1 MTDLKWAKLIEA
13 FQIIIQH
20 MRITL
25 PTRKIIITGLQAL
38 LNTEKE
44 KWEILKAL
52 MQDLLTLPLVHH
64 LENKQLRSRT
74 TWTPQVTLNLS
85 LEINHQFKAL
95 NWETDR
101 QVVHNGCHLMLNK
114 RKEKREWLITNIITD
129 KITSE
134 SFPIISKIL
143 ELKSKTINLNL
154 SSLIDKMKVV
164 KLKTKL
170 NKTLETILTME
181 VPEAISEEVS
191 ITDQTNQTSKE
202 DLSADLL

>member
-1 MTDLKWAKLIEA
+1 M
-13 FQIIIQH
+13 H
-20 MRITL
+20 
-25 PTRKIIITGLQAL
+25 
-38 LNTEKE
+38 
-44 KWEILKAL
+44 
-52 MQDLLTLPLVHH
+52 
-64 LENKQLRSRT
+64 
-74 TWTPQVTLNLS
+74 
-85 LEINHQFKAL
+85 
-95 NWETDR
+95 
-101 QVVHNGCHLMLNK
+101 NK

-129 KITSE
+129 KITLE
-134 SFPIISKIL
+134 NFQIISKIL

-202 DLSADLL
+202 DQSADLH